1 MHSGLQSWRH
11 LIGVSTGGSRL
22 RALWV
27 ARIRVEHIECRI
39 LGSMQVGEN
48 FSREPPEAVISLNP
62 F

>member
-1 MHSGLQSWRH
+1 
-11 LIGVSTGGSRL
+11 VSTGGSRL